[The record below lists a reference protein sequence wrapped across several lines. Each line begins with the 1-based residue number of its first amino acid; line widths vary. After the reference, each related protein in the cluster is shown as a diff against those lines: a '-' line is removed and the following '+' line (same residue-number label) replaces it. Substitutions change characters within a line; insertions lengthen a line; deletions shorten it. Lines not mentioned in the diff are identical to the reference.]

1 MNRTLL
7 RFDSV
12 TRFFPPDVYAVRDLS
27 LEIQKG
33 SWTLIKG
40 PSGSGKSTIL
50 HMAAGLDIPTSGS
63 IYFNGLHFSKL
74 SSRERAGVRQIKIGL
89 VFQQFY
95 LVPYL
100 NSLENLLL
108 AQHFHSTTDV
118 SDAKRVLSLVGLTHR
133 AKHHPSE
140 LSGGEKQRLC
150 VARSIVNSPEFL
162 LADEPTASLDEAS
175 QKQILELFAELRKEG
190 VTILMTSHDPI
201 IDAYAGEIRIL
212 KYGRLEI

>member
-1 MNRTLL
+1 MSQTLL
-7 RFDSV
+7 RFDRV
-12 TRFFPPDVYAVRDLS
+12 TRFFPPDVYAVKDLS
-27 LEIQKG
+27 LEVQKG

-50 HMAAGLDIPTSGS
+50 HLAAGLDLPTGGS
-63 IYFNGLHFSKL
+63 IYFNGLHLSKL
-74 SSRERAGVRQIKIGL
+74 SSRERSRVRQVKIGL

-100 NSLENLLL
+100 NALENLLL

-118 SDAKRVLSLVGLTHR
+118 SDAKRVLSLVGLGQR

-162 LADEPTASLDEAS
+162 LADEPTASLDEIN

-201 IDAYAGEIRIL
+201 IDAYAGEIRSL